1 MEVPDIINYLES
13 QYHTKLQDGSIKKEL
28 PDTNGDE
35 KPKDIKVGQI
45 GDTLAALC
53 VERFRRFEDTLMVFN
68 GKRYEMVH
76 PEAMRRVIYGWLMR
90 VGVGPAYLARSVD
103 SLMKMLL
110 RYPFLEKYEPKRN
123 VIYCRNCVVVL
134 GSDGEV
140 QTFNSGPEWMSN
152 IYLDID
158 YFALSM
164 CPQWEKFLSTVID
177 DPNAVKVLQEFLGA
191 MFIDKSELS
200 VETALFLYGI
210 GSNGKSVICETLGAL
225 LGDNMSSV
233 GLSQVNGATGD
244 YYAAKLTGKLL
255 AYNSDENAKDIGS
268 GRFKQL
274 VSKEKLMARTPYGT
288 PFETDDWPM
297 FMANINKAII
307 TSDSSEGFWRR
318 NKVIK
323 FSKRFVDNPDA
334 SLGELKADK
343 TFKTKMLGELP
354 GILNWILM
362 GRTRLIAQKGVFT
375 KSRDIERVTE
385 EMRCESTAVFSFLE
399 YKGYTGRRKPEGVY
413 NELRVNGKELY
424 QEYRQWCA
432 ENGYTD
438 SKNVNRFKNDM
449 EFAGVMFKKSIKFP
463 DGSVTSGYIL
473 YQILDRGDDDDLP
486 MTDEEKREV
495 AAQTRAKEFI
505 ESDHELFDGGGND
518 EDLPF

>member
-1 MEVPDIINYLES
+1 MEVGDIIDYLHL
-13 QYHTKLQDGSIKKEL
+13 QYAGRVEEGTMKAL
-28 PDTNGDE
+28 PPTREDE
-35 KPKDIKVGQI
+35 KPKDIKVGLY
-45 GDTLAALC
+45 GDTLASLC

-68 GKRYEMVH
+68 GRRYEMVH
-76 PEAMRRVIYGWLMR
+76 PEAMRRVIYGWMMR
-90 VGVGPAYLARSVD
+90 VGAGPAYLAKSVD
-103 SLMKMLL
+103 TVMKMLL
-110 RYPFLEKYEPKRN
+110 RYPFLEKYEPRRN
-123 VIYCRNCVVVL
+123 VVYCRNCVVVL
-134 GSDGEV
+134 GTDGQV
-140 QTFNSGPEWMSN
+140 DTYPVGPEWMSN
-152 IYLDID
+152 ICLDVD
-158 YFALSM
+158 YFALAGCSE
-164 CPQWEKFLSTVID
+164 WERFLGTVID
-177 DPNAVKVLQEFLGA
+177 DPGAVKVLQEFLGA
-191 MFIDKSELS
+191 MFVDKSELS

-323 FSKRFVDNPDA
+323 FTKRFVDNPDE

-343 TFKTKMLGELP
+343 TFKTRMLGELP
-354 GILNWILM
+354 GILNWIFK
-362 GRTRLIAQKGVFT
+362 GRTRLIAQRGVFT
-375 KSRDIERVTE
+375 KSDDIERVTE

-399 YKGYTGRRKPEGVY
+399 ARGLAGRRKAGGVY
-413 NELRVNGKELY
+413 QEMRLRSKSLY
-424 QEYRQWCA
+424 DDYRQWCS
-432 ENGYTD
+432 ENGYTEQ
-438 SKNVNRFKNDM
+438 KNVNRFKNDM
-449 EFAGVMFKKSIKFP
+449 EFAGVIFKKSMKFS
-463 DGSVTSGYIL
+463 DGSVTSGYVL
-473 YQILDRGDDDDLP
+473 YQVLVDGEGDPAPGWNAGEDEDDDDRDLFSGRDDDLP
-486 MTDEEKREV
+486 Y
-495 AAQTRAKEFI
+495 
-505 ESDHELFDGGGND
+505 
-518 EDLPF
+518 